1 MIMITGGG
9 GFLGLN
15 IARSFVRKGESVL
28 LVQRHAVP
36 PHPLLEP
43 YWEKQVKQAAGNVLD
58 WPFLI
63 GLVKQY
69 SIESIVHGAFDTA
82 AVTEQQN
89 LKSGLQ
95 QLVLVELEGSRN
107 LLEITRIAG
116 LRRLSFISSVDC
128 YRGWPDECESWHED
142 AYLPPVSFSPIG
154 NCKRSV
160 EQLGF
165 LYAKICD
172 ISFVS
177 LRVGRVYGPG
187 ASTRHPI
194 RTMVESAVK
203 GTRADLPMIP
213 CSTRMHPVYAEDVG
227 EATRLIH
234 ESKSLRHYIYN
245 VSDGNNPSML
255 KVAETIRDL
264 VPNSEIVLGSPGA
277 EGAPYRGVDVHRIKE
292 EFGFEFR
299 NLRTGLEEYIRWT
312 RLNAVEE
319 RRMTI
324 EEGYDRG

>member
-15 IARSFVRKGESVL
+15 IARSLVHSGKSVL

-43 YWEKQVKQAAGNVLD
+43 YWEKQVQQATGNVLD
-58 WPFLI
+58 WPFLF

-82 AVTEQQN
+82 AVTEPQN
-89 LKSGLQ
+89 LKSGLC
-95 QLVLVELEGSRN
+95 QLVQVELEGSRN
-107 LLEITRIAG
+107 LLEITRVAG
-116 LRRLSFISSVDC
+116 LRRLSFISSLDC
-128 YRGWPDECESWHED
+128 YRGWPDECDSWHED

-154 NCKRSV
+154 SCKRSV

-165 LYAKICD
+165 LYAKTCGT
-172 ISFVS
+172 SFVA

-187 ASTRHPI
+187 ASKRHPI
-194 RTMVESAVK
+194 RIMVESAVK
-203 GTRADLPMIP
+203 GTKADLPTVP
-213 CSTRMHPVYAEDVG
+213 SSTRMHPVYAEDVG

-245 VSDGNNPSML
+245 ISDGNNPSML
-255 KVAETIRDL
+255 KVAEAIRGL
-264 VPNSEIVLGSPGA
+264 VPNSEIILGPAGP
-277 EGAPYRGVDVHRIKE
+277 EGKAPYKTVDVHRMKQ

-299 NLRTGLEEYIRWT
+299 NLRRGLEEYIRWT
-312 RLNAVEE
+312 R
-319 RRMTI
+319 TCCI
-324 EEGYDRG
+324 DD

>member
-15 IARSFVRKGESVL
+15 IARSFAQKGKSVL

-58 WPFLI
+58 WPFLF

-69 SIESIVHGAFDTA
+69 SIESIVHGAFDTTA
-82 AVTEQQN
+82 IAEPQN
-89 LKSGLQ
+89 LKAGIQ
-95 QLVLVELEGSRN
+95 QLVQVELEGSRN

-128 YRGWPDECESWHED
+128 YRGWPEECDAWHED

-187 ASTRHPI
+187 ASSRHPI
-194 RTMVESAVK
+194 RIMVESAVK
-203 GTRADLPMIP
+203 GAKADLPMV
-213 CSTRMHPVYAEDVG
+213 SRGTRMHPVYAEDVG

-255 KVAETIRDL
+255 RVAETIRDL
-264 VPNSEIVLGSPGA
+264 VPNTEIILGPCGP
-277 EGAPYRGVDVHRIKE
+277 EGAPYKGVDVHRIKE

-299 NLRTGLEEYIRWT
+299 NLRTGLEEYMRWV
-312 RLNAVEE
+312 RQLG
-319 RRMTI
+319 I
-324 EEGYDRG
+324 DD